1 MFVSNYKI
9 VIIGESM
16 VGKTSILLR
25 YIKGKF
31 IKVGERTI
39 NTNCFK
45 KTISINNMTFEIN
58 IWDTAGE
65 EKYHALAPNFYRGA
79 DGAVIVVDLTKKE
92 TFDKAKDAPLNN
104 SSSSKSKVRFFVV
117 LCFEV

>member
-45 KTISINNMTFEIN
+45 KTISINNMIERLHVL
-58 IWDTAGE
+58 DRSVLAGVRLDFHE
-65 EKYHALAPNFYRGA
+65 FHPNLQG
-79 DGAVIVVDLTKKE
+79 
-92 TFDKAKDAPLNN
+92 
-104 SSSSKSKVRFFVV
+104 
-117 LCFEV
+117 